1 MDQLEELN
9 QQIANLD
16 ETIAK
21 LSHQRMT
28 LQKQKQTIKSIRWI
42 EANNVKK
49 SDVEACSGEGKPYF
63 LTIRQFSDW
72 LIAQG
77 SGNTKRFC
85 EWNGVIYFTSEIIA
99 GRMMPDQ
106 PGRYCDLKD

>member
-9 QQIANLD
+9 QQIVNLD

-28 LQKQKQTIKSIRWI
+28 LQNQKQTIQSIRWI

-49 SDVEACSGEGKPYF
+49 SDVEKSDGVGKPYF
-63 LTIRQFSDW
+63 FHIAKFSDW

-77 SGNTKRFC
+77 NENTKRFC

-99 GRMMPDQ
+99 GRMMPNQ

>member
-28 LQKQKQTIKSIRWI
+28 LQKQKETIKSIRWI

-49 SDVEACSGEGKPYF
+49 SDVEKSHGDGKHFYHV
-63 LTIRQFSDW
+63 RQFSDW

-77 SGNTKRFC
+77 SWNTKRFC

-99 GRMMPDQ
+99 GRLLPDQ